1 MSLKTLKPSIDMTSS
16 ISPATFESRPL
27 SQQKSSPIRENPTT
41 IDTNVL
47 SILSNPIPGKSDY
60 GLMQE
65 SSGEM
70 SMQKTSEVKS
80 PTVCIEEL
88 SWNVSKTLET
98 KGSLNLTND
107 PKPIVNKFP
116 IQQSAVK
123 SSSSIPSSP
132 STTMISTTSMGNA
145 SSPRPHRSFKIGDLV
160 WGAVRGTVAWPGKI
174 VNGPDGE
181 PTSSDCVWVKWFG
194 ERRQHTEMVLTN
206 KLQSLSEG
214 LEAHHAAQ
222 KESRK

>member
-1 MSLKTLKPSIDMTSS
+1 MTSP
-16 ISPATFESRPL
+16 ISPATFDSHPPRIESHL
-27 SQQKSSPIRENPTT
+27 SNSPTT

-47 SILSNPIPGKSDY
+47 SILSNPMPGTSDY
-60 GLMQE
+60 GMMQE
-65 SSGEM
+65 SNIEINNL
-70 SMQKTSEVKS
+70 QKTTEVKS

-88 SWNVSKTLET
+88 SWNVSKTLES
-98 KGSLNLTND
+98 KGSLNLASNE
-107 PKPIVNKFP
+107 PKPLANNKFP
-116 IQQSAVK
+116 MNQK
-123 SSSSIPSSP
+123 SPLSIPSSP
-132 STTMISTTSMGNA
+132 STTTISTTSMGSSS
-145 SSPRPHRSFKIGDLV
+145 SSPRPQRSFKIGDLV